1 MAKRIINKNAMRNL
15 AQYRDMSDEEFEQ
28 AFEKKIWGLRASD
41 ALEKRIQEKLEEFA
55 QDYDIDDLK
64 ANDLLILRA
73 LLQNLIALEDYE
85 QFIYRLRQDG
95 ITPENLVLIEKI
107 QRVMAD
113 IAKNVTAYQTDLNIS
128 RRLRKSDSEQSV
140 VDYINGLKE
149 KARQFLESR
158 MSYIYCPKCN
168 TLLGTVWTLYP
179 KEARNKIVLV
189 CNRVLDDGTECGEKV
204 VVGTKELLQNKG
216 TNKKEIMPESML

>member
-1 MAKRIINKNAMRNL
+1 MAKRVINKNAMRNL
-15 AQYRDMSDEEFEQ
+15 AQYRGMSDDEFEK

-41 ALEKRIQEKLEEFA
+41 ALETRIQEKLDEFA

-64 ANDLLILRA
+64 VNDKLVLRA

-85 QFIYRLRQDG
+85 QYIYKLRQDG
-95 ITPENLVLIEKI
+95 ITQENLVLIEKI

-113 IAKNVTAYQTDLNIS
+113 IARNVATYQTDLNIS

-140 VDYINGLKE
+140 IDYINGLKE

-158 MSYIYCPKCN
+158 MFYIFCPKCN
-168 TLLGTVWTLYP
+168 TLLGTVWALYP
-179 KEARNKIVLV
+179 KEPRNKIVLI
-189 CNRVLDDGTECGEKV
+189 CNRVLDDGVECGEKV